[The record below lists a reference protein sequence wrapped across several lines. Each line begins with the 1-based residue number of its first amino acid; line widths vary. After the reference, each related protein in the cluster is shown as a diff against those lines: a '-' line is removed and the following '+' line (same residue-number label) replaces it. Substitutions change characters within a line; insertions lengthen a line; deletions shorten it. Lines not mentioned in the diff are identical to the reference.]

1 MPEIS
6 DATRKSYSILLHTT
20 PEATSIYELFNI
32 KDCAIEVQ
40 MPQQTEILREIR
52 ERLLRLKSYARSM
65 LTMDSKR
72 AILQQFREIYKLFPD
87 DLKLSFVIANVEQRL
102 PNTIDVKL
110 RDLQAFLT
118 YYIPNEHPGL
128 QYIEEELR
136 NIRTALG
143 KFREANKSVQ
153 DMPTR
158 EKVEKDSKTE
168 ENSRQNTTEDSTT
181 EDSRNS
187 GGVKEESKNAGFLRN
202 MVRRIRGKE
211 STVGGDT
218 RRLLMELEALGMS
231 IGETN

>member
-1 MPEIS
+1 
-6 DATRKSYSILLHTT
+6 
-20 PEATSIYELFNI
+20 
-32 KDCAIEVQ
+32 

-52 ERLLRLKSYARSM
+52 EHLLRLKSYARSM

-72 AILQQFREIYKLFPD
+72 DILQQFHEIYKLFPD
-87 DLKLSFVIANVEQRL
+87 DLKLSVVVANVEQRL

-136 NIRTALG
+136 NIRTALS

-153 DMPTR
+153 DMST
-158 EKVEKDSKTE
+158 TE

-181 EDSRNS
+181 QDSGSS
-187 GGVKEESKNAGFLRN
+187 GGR
-202 MVRRIRGKE
+202 KE
-211 STVGGDT
+211 SAVGGDM
-218 RRLLMELEALGMS
+218 RWLLMELEALGIS
-231 IGETN
+231 IGETY